1 MLVMRLP
8 KEKIINMVDWILGA
22 GYFSVPGRPDF
33 KEGQKKMRAI
43 NGNRLIMDH
52 PERND
57 RIIGTKDGAASSP
70 VTKTSNR

>member
-1 MLVMRLP
+1 MLIMRLP
-8 KEKIINMVDWILGA
+8 KEKIYQHGRLDSRSSA
-22 GYFSVPGRPDF
+22 PGRPDF